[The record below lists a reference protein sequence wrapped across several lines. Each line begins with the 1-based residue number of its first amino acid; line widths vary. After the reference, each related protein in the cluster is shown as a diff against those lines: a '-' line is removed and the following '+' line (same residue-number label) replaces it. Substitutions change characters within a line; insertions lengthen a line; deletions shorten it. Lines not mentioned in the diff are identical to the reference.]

1 MKRGLLRFFTVVIIV
16 LTIVV
21 GIDVL
26 VGKVMH
32 LSLQRIGSEG
42 QLGKTNYTLY
52 EVDAPIVIIGS
63 SRASHHYDSKI
74 IADSIGKG
82 TYNAGRDGCFFTHN
96 CCVINTI
103 LDRYTPEIIV
113 WEFSPFYLCED
124 AEDPV
129 TSMYPYYGELD
140 YVTDVLN
147 DKIPTNEKIKLKSNI
162 YRYNSLFLRVLTRV
176 LLNRDYA
183 DLSLG
188 YEPLAPKELLTP
200 LVLSES
206 KEEVKR
212 VDNKAVMRFVETL
225 KKAKSKGTKVLVVNS
240 PRYEIKNDVK
250 LIDKVV
256 ELCATEGAVYVDKT
270 SLFNDKPEFFND
282 ITHMNLLGTEQYTK
296 DVIEEIK
303 NTLKY

>member
-32 LSLQRIGSEG
+32 LSLQRIGSDG

-113 WEFSPFYLCED
+113 WEFNPFYLCED

-147 DKIPTNEKIKLKSNI
+147 DKLPTNEKIKLKSNI

-200 LVLSES
+200 LVLLES
-206 KEEVKR
+206 KEEAKR

-256 ELCATEGAVYVDKT
+256 ELCATEDAVYVDKT